1 MNLGLPAAI
10 ALLFGVPFL
19 GALAGGYLVNLKS
32 RRMRVNA
39 KGVGSVYTVA
49 IDVDSADAE
58 KAIAQLRSMVEDT
71 IAKIE
76 KLHRVAAD
84 AAKV

>member
-1 MNLGLPAAI
+1 MNLGSIL
-10 ALLFGVPFL
+10 LLFGVPFL

-39 KGVGSVYTVA
+39 RGAGSVYTVA

-58 KAIAQLRSMVEDT
+58 KAIGQLRSMVEDT

-76 KLHRVAAD
+76 KLNCVAKD
-84 AAKV
+84 GAKV